1 MPPKWS
7 VLVNVQ
13 CAFEKNIC
21 SAASGCLTVLLK
33 ATLSLTNFVCLF
45 YQFLR
50 ELLKFLNI
58 IVDLSVSPYSSS
70 FLLHVF

>member
-1 MPPKWS
+1 MLWCIRLFDSVTQGYS
-7 VLVNVQ
+7 VL
-13 CAFEKNIC
+13 
-21 SAASGCLTVLLK
+21 S
-33 ATLSLTNFVCLF
+33 NFVCLF